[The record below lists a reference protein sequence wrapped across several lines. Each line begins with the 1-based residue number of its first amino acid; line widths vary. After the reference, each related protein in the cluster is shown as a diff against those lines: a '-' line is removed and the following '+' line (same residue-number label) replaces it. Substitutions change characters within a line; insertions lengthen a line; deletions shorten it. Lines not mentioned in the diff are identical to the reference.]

1 MIDPRHNLGF
11 ESEDQLRAFIRAL
24 SGSAIPGKFA
34 YVGEAAA
41 TYNAHALTREYGQ
54 VTRSVA
60 DESSLL
66 LEVWGQELNSIRTLA
81 DVGPGN
87 GLHSSDL
94 LQHLLATANWLP
106 SKYLAIDYSLHM
118 AELAKQNMKR
128 LVREIQ
134 VNSILFD
141 IESTFTQ
148 ASSHLPD
155 VMESIYFLLG
165 NTIGNV
171 ESISRAIEGIRSL
184 AGKGARLLIGCALF
198 DEYRS
203 AESYLKPYRMKT
215 YIDCVLYPLMMIGVP
230 RRLLAFTAE
239 FNPDTKT
246 IFTLVRFKE
255 DFQANILDE
264 SVTVEA
270 GSTIRCALSR
280 RFLPGE
286 IPNLLKRWNVSVLG
300 MAEDLQNGHGTYC
313 TII

>member
-1 MIDPRHNLGF
+1 
-11 ESEDQLRAFIRAL
+11 
-24 SGSAIPGKFA
+24 
-34 YVGEAAA
+34 
-41 TYNAHALTREYGQ
+41 
-54 VTRSVA
+54 
-60 DESSLL
+60 

-94 LQHLLATANWLP
+94 LQRLLATANWLP

-155 VMESIYFLLG
+155 VLESMYFLLG

-184 AGKGARLLIGCALF
+184 AGNGARLLIGCALF

-203 AESYLKPYRMKT
+203 AESYLEPYRMKT

-255 DFQANILDE
+255 DFQANVLDE
-264 SVTVEA
+264 SVTVKA

-300 MAEDLQNGHGTYC
+300 MAEDLPNGHGTYC
-313 TII
+313 AII

>member
-1 MIDPRHNLGF
+1 VSDPGHNLGF
-11 ESEDQLRAFIRAL
+11 ESEDQLRAFVRAL
-24 SGSAIPGKFA
+24 SGAAIPGKFA
-34 YVGEAAA
+34 YVGDAAA
-41 TYNAHALTREYGQ
+41 AYNAHALTKEYGH

-66 LEVWGQELNSIRTLA
+66 LEVWGQELNSVRTLA

-87 GLHSSDL
+87 GLHSVNL
-94 LQHLLATANWLP
+94 LRRLLATANWLP

-118 AELAKQNMKR
+118 AELAKKNMKR

-134 VNSILFD
+134 VNSIIFD

-155 VMESIYFLLG
+155 VLESIYFLLG

-171 ESISRAIEGIRSL
+171 ESMSRAIEGIRSL
-184 AGKGARLLIGCALF
+184 AGNGARLLIGCALF

-203 AESYLKPYRMKT
+203 AESYLKPYQMRT
-215 YIDCVLYPLMMIGVP
+215 YMDCVLYPLMMIGVP
-230 RRLLAFTAE
+230 SRSIAFDAE

-246 IFTLVRFKE
+246 IFSLARFKE
-255 DFQANILDE
+255 DFQANVLDE
-264 SVTVEA
+264 NVTIKA
-270 GSTIRCALSR
+270 GSTIRCAVSR

-286 IPNLLKRWNVSVLG
+286 IPNLLERWNVSVLG
-300 MAEDLQNGHGTYC
+300 KAEDIPNGHGTYC
-313 TII
+313 AII

>member
-1 MIDPRHNLGF
+1 VSDPGHNLGF

-41 TYNAHALTREYGQ
+41 TYNAHALTKEYGQ
-54 VTRSVA
+54 VTRSEA

-66 LEVWGQELNSIRTLA
+66 LEVWGRELNSIRTLA

-87 GLHSSDL
+87 GLHSAGL
-94 LQHLLATANWLP
+94 LRRLSATANWLP

-118 AELAKQNMKR
+118 AELAKQNVKR
-128 LVREIQ
+128 LIREIQ

-148 ASSHLPD
+148 VSAHLPD
-155 VMESIYFLLG
+155 VLEAIYFLLG

-184 AGKGARLLIGCALF
+184 AGNGARILIGCALF

-215 YIDCVLYPLMMIGVP
+215 YIDCVLYPLTMIGVP
-230 RRLLAFTAE
+230 RRLITFTAE

-255 DFQANILDE
+255 DFQANALDE
-264 SVTVEA
+264 NVTVKA

-286 IPNLLKRWNVSVLG
+286 IPNLLRQCNVSVLG
-300 MAEDLQNGHGTYC
+300 VAEDLPNGHGTYC
-313 TII
+313 AII

>member
-1 MIDPRHNLGF
+1 VSDPGHNLGF

-41 TYNAHALTREYGQ
+41 TYNAHALTKEYGQ
-54 VTRSVA
+54 VTRSEA

-66 LEVWGQELNSIRTLA
+66 LEVWGRELNSIRTLA

-87 GLHSSDL
+87 GLHSAGL
-94 LQHLLATANWLP
+94 LRRLSATANWLP

-118 AELAKQNMKR
+118 AELAKQNVKR
-128 LVREIQ
+128 LIREIQ

-148 ASSHLPD
+148 ASAHLPD
-155 VMESIYFLLG
+155 VLEAIYFLLG

-184 AGKGARLLIGCALF
+184 AGNGARILIGCALF

-215 YIDCVLYPLMMIGVP
+215 YIDCVLYPLTMIGVP
-230 RRLLAFTAE
+230 RRLITFTAE

-255 DFQANILDE
+255 DFQANALDE
-264 SVTVEA
+264 NVTVKA

-280 RFLPGE
+280 RFFPGE
-286 IPNLLKRWNVSVLG
+286 IPNLLRQCNVSVLG
-300 MAEDLQNGHGTYC
+300 VAEDLPNGHGTYC
-313 TII
+313 AII

>member
-1 MIDPRHNLGF
+1 VSDPGHNLGF

-41 TYNAHALTREYGQ
+41 TYNAHALTKEYGQ
-54 VTRSVA
+54 VTRSEA

-66 LEVWGQELNSIRTLA
+66 LEVWGRELNSIRTLA

-87 GLHSSDL
+87 GLHSAGL
-94 LQHLLATANWLP
+94 LRRLSATANWLP

-118 AELAKQNMKR
+118 AELAKQNVKR
-128 LVREIQ
+128 LIREIQ

-148 ASSHLPD
+148 ASVHLPD
-155 VMESIYFLLG
+155 VLEAIYFLLG

-184 AGKGARLLIGCALF
+184 AGNGARILIGCALF

-230 RRLLAFTAE
+230 RRLITFTAE

-255 DFQANILDE
+255 DFQANALDE
-264 SVTVEA
+264 NVTVKA

-286 IPNLLKRWNVSVLG
+286 IPNLLRQWNVSVLG
-300 MAEDLQNGHGTYC
+300 IAEDLPNGHGTYC
-313 TII
+313 AII

>member
-1 MIDPRHNLGF
+1 MSDPRHNLGF
-11 ESEDQLRAFIRAL
+11 ESEGQLRAFIRAL
-24 SGSAIPGKFA
+24 SGAAIPGKFA
-34 YVGEAAA
+34 YVGEAAV
-41 TYNAHALTREYGQ
+41 TYNAHALTQEYGQ

-87 GLHSSDL
+87 GLHSADL
-94 LQHLLATANWLP
+94 LQRLLATASWLP

-155 VMESIYFLLG
+155 ALGSIYFLLG

-184 AGKGARLLIGCALF
+184 AGQGARLLIGCALF

-230 RRLLAFTAE
+230 RRSLAFAAE

-246 IFTLVRFKE
+246 ILTLVRFNE
-255 DFQANILDE
+255 DFQANVLGE
-264 SVTVEA
+264 SVTVKA
-270 GSTIRCALSR
+270 GSTIRCSLSR

-300 MAEDLQNGHGTYC
+300 MAEDLPNGHGTYC
-313 TII
+313 AII